1 LISVVIRRSLR
12 LAARL
17 LRWFVYAV
25 FLTLLLVLAALLL
38 VQTGWAKNQIRGLIV
53 RQANQYLTA
62 TLTIGRLQGSLVR
75 GIELSDVK
83 LARDGVTIISI
94 DDVSVSYSIRELID
108 KGTSIRRIRL
118 ARPHVVAEKGPD
130 GRWNL
135 GALIRRTTRVAQ
147 RTGPGRPIHFG
158 SIEVSDGSV
167 TVKDPIAFGAAHI
180 PTVYEDLDL
189 NFALDY
195 RPVAWKASFA
205 HASFTGTAPDLRIA
219 ELTGSISDNADGWLF
234 DHLLVET
241 PRSRFVLDGRV
252 DRRTPPVR
260 LPLRI
265 DAERFAFQEWSG
277 ILAGLKNIAI
287 ESQFNVQLDGPL
299 AELKTDLTLRSNGGH
314 VRGGFVLN
322 TTVPGWQAR
331 GAVDVEH
338 LNLADW
344 LNRADRPSNITGHVT
359 FGLTDVGLRAG
370 GHFPLGTY
378 GFDGAHAE
386 YLEYGA
392 DNLKAH
398 GDLTP
403 TEARIAAATGIAYG
417 ASLVVR
423 TGSIGIDSPNRF
435 AFAGTAKGVD
445 LRRLPKQVPVP
456 HVESLLAFDYDV
468 TGQFSSGGFV
478 KGSAE
483 FAESTFLDARVGP
496 GTVGSVDT
504 SAMPFEYS
512 GEGDLTRIDLHR
524 FGTGLDVAWL
534 QEPRYTGTVA
544 GHFHIAGS
552 GSEAA
557 TMTLAGGGRV
567 TRADLFGG
575 ELTDAD
581 VTIDIRDG
589 SLRGS
594 YDGHIT
600 NINPAIALDDTW
612 YDASLT
618 GSGTADISVQDLLVR
633 SPELADYEITSHVM
647 LEPSRVRMIALE
659 RATMSSTLHDGTLNV
674 EEFHGIGPAI
684 DLEASGR
691 VEFDGKR
698 SSELDYTINR
708 ADLALVKDL
717 IDDEASGDIVSK
729 GQMTGPLD
737 RVRLRGSGTLSRVE
751 MSGVKALSADLNYDA
766 SIPTDAPEKSFGTA
780 DGRIHGIE
788 IFGEDITEATGTA
801 SYDAGQIVADLQLQ
815 RQDLQGRIAGSFQLH
830 AQDQRL
836 DILDAT
842 LGVQRS
848 TWKLARDAEQ
858 PHLTWNDRG
867 VAVSGLALVD
877 PAASGQRL
885 ALDGTWYPAGGGNLH
900 VTATQVSLDA
910 LTSENGAPAPYGG
923 SADVDAVVTGTRE
936 QPIVTGQVK
945 ITDGR
950 IYRVSYQQLAGRV
963 DYGNGALQVDLRLDQ
978 RPGVWLTAAGSAPL
992 GLLYPDLP
1000 ESPINLKVT
1009 SSSVD
1014 LGILDGLTTVVTNV
1028 GGTVTLDVSV
1038 VGTSRDP
1045 HFDGRVDVANAN
1057 FLVVSS
1063 GAKYKNGRLAAQ
1075 LATDRVTVEALHVE
1089 DSSGNPLD
1097 VKGSLG
1103 THELRVGDLAIDVTA
1118 RQFEVLRNEY
1128 GRMNVNATVALRGQ
1142 FEMPRLAGR
1151 ITVSGGS
1158 LNVDR
1163 ILDRTMLQPYST
1175 QAAAPPEVDAIAS
1188 LNPWDR
1194 LGLDLEL
1201 NVPNTLRM
1209 VGDNIQI
1216 SPGTPIGLGNINLRA
1231 LGDLYL
1237 YKDPGQP
1244 LYVTGSLDQ
1253 VTGRYLFQGRRFDL
1267 DPTSSINFRG
1277 DLNPDLFLVVKRDI
1291 SGVETR
1297 VTISGA
1303 LNEPELRL
1311 ASTPPL
1317 EQSDILSLIVFN
1329 TSTNQLSTLQQQQ
1342 LAVRAGT
1349 LAAGFV
1355 AAPLISA
1362 LERSLNIDTLEIEPT
1377 SDIRG
1382 GSGARVTI
1390 GSEIAPGLIA
1400 RFSRSFGETDYS
1412 EATIEYYLSKLFR
1425 VRATFS
1431 DASSTTAVS
1440 QFRLVERAGVDLLL
1454 FFSF

>member
-1 LISVVIRRSLR
+1 
-12 LAARL
+12 
-17 LRWFVYAV
+17 
-25 FLTLLLVLAALLL
+25 
-38 VQTGWAKNQIRGLIV
+38 
-53 RQANQYLTA
+53 
-62 TLTIGRLQGSLVR
+62 
-75 GIELSDVK
+75 
-83 LARDGVTIISI
+83 
-94 DDVSVSYSIRELID
+94 
-108 KGTSIRRIRL
+108 
-118 ARPHVVAEKGPD
+118 
-130 GRWNL
+130 
-135 GALIRRTTRVAQ
+135 
-147 RTGPGRPIHFG
+147 
-158 SIEVSDGSV
+158 
-167 TVKDPIAFGAAHI
+167 
-180 PTVYEDLDL
+180 
-189 NFALDY
+189 
-195 RPVAWKASFA
+195 
-205 HASFTGTAPDLRIA
+205 
-219 ELTGSISDNADGWLF
+219 
-234 DHLLVET
+234 
-241 PRSRFVLDGRV
+241 
-252 DRRTPPVR
+252 
-260 LPLRI
+260 
-265 DAERFAFQEWSG
+265 
-277 ILAGLKNIAI
+277 
-287 ESQFNVQLDGPL
+287 
-299 AELKTDLTLRSNGGH
+299 
-314 VRGGFVLN
+314 
-322 TTVPGWQAR
+322 
-331 GAVDVEH
+331 
-338 LNLADW
+338 
-344 LNRADRPSNITGHVT
+344 
-359 FGLTDVGLRAG
+359 
-370 GHFPLGTY
+370 
-378 GFDGAHAE
+378 
-386 YLEYGA
+386 
-392 DNLKAH
+392 
-398 GDLTP
+398 
-403 TEARIAAATGIAYG
+403 
-417 ASLVVR
+417 
-423 TGSIGIDSPNRF
+423 
-435 AFAGTAKGVD
+435 
-445 LRRLPKQVPVP
+445 
-456 HVESLLAFDYDV
+456 
-468 TGQFSSGGFV
+468 
-478 KGSAE
+478 
-483 FAESTFLDARVGP
+483 
-496 GTVGSVDT
+496 
-504 SAMPFEYS
+504 
-512 GEGDLTRIDLHR
+512 
-524 FGTGLDVAWL
+524 
-534 QEPRYTGTVA
+534 
-544 GHFHIAGS
+544 
-552 GSEAA
+552 
-557 TMTLAGGGRV
+557 MTLAGGGRV

-717 IDDEASGDIVSK
+717 IGEEASGDIVSK